1 MGFTTIIINLKKT
14 EMKSNF
20 KMLEATGKQEAI
32 ISICDVM
39 AENPVWLNKCK
50 SDLFALLNDLS
61 TTRQRSMWLDCLT
74 WNQVRDLFIEIKTE
88 YYNFKDITE
97 WNF

>member
-1 MGFTTIIINLKKT
+1 
-14 EMKSNF
+14 MKSNF
-20 KMLEATGKQEAI
+20 KMLEATTKQEAI

-39 AENPVWLNKCK
+39 AENPVWLNKCT
-50 SDLFALLNDLS
+50 SDLFALLNDLA
-61 TTRQRSMWLDCLT
+61 TTRQRSMWLDCLN

>member
-1 MGFTTIIINLKKT
+1 
-14 EMKSNF
+14 MKSNF

-39 AENPVWLNKCK
+39 AENPVWLNKCT

>member
-1 MGFTTIIINLKKT
+1 
-14 EMKSNF
+14 MKSNF

-39 AENPVWLNKCK
+39 SANPIWLNKCT
-50 SDLFALLNDLS
+50 SDLFALLNGLS
-61 TTRQRSMWLDCLT
+61 NTRQRSTWLDCLT

-88 YYNFKDITE
+88 YYNFKDITQ
-97 WNF
+97 WNY